1 MGCSFATLGTGSASL
16 QIDYS
21 DAKSSVA
28 KTFRPLSKFHL
39 NNPKSFHEIVAEKIM
54 AFLLSGSKWFNMG
67 NSIAAWP
74 SNREAID
81 VENPTKGWI
90 ILKNSIAKTTTK
102 VWSIRWASTS
112 NVETTL
118 FLKVKLAIL
127 IL

>member
-1 MGCSFATLGTGSASL
+1 MQREEKWKRREA
-16 QIDYS
+16 
-21 DAKSSVA
+21 
-28 KTFRPLSKFHL
+28 
-39 NNPKSFHEIVAEKIM
+39 SFHFHIKPRQKRSWL
-54 AFLLSGSKWFNMG
+54 FLSGSKWFNMG
-67 NSIAAWP
+67 NSITAWP

-127 IL
+127 ISQTYCIQSFLDSVK

>member
-1 MGCSFATLGTGSASL
+1 
-16 QIDYS
+16 
-21 DAKSSVA
+21 
-28 KTFRPLSKFHL
+28 
-39 NNPKSFHEIVAEKIM
+39 
-54 AFLLSGSKWFNMG
+54 MG

-127 IL
+127 INQTYYIQSFVDSLEYINVHFKGFNATCDVGSEIDPSSGLCRKSSSEGKFAEL